1 MRSRQW
7 ERGQGRGGED
17 GGRGG
22 AKGRREGPEGAV
34 KGERERGGGAGG
46 RGGRAVREG
55 GEEGEEGK
63 GLTVLAARHPAST
76 EAINTTTLTMIFTAM
91 RQPVK

>member
-34 KGERERGGGAGG
+34 KGERERAGG